1 MTKNP
6 PASDPPD
13 KPDKPDKN
21 RRPEKPALPDRSGDE
36 TDVGWGDRPEP
47 DDDDR
52 LNGDRPPHW
61 QDY

>member
-1 MTKNP
+1 MTNDERDQRDEHEKH
-6 PASDPPD
+6 D
-13 KPDKPDKN
+13 KPA
-21 RRPEKPALPDRSGDE
+21 EKPTLPDRSGDE

-52 LNGDRPPHW
+52 LNRDRPPHW

>member
-13 KPDKPDKN
+13 KHDKPDKD
-21 RRPEKPALPDRSGDE
+21 RQAEKPALPDRSGDE
-36 TDVGWGDRPEP
+36 ADVGWGDRPEP
-47 DDDDR
+47 DDEER
-52 LNGDRPPHW
+52 LYRDRPPHW